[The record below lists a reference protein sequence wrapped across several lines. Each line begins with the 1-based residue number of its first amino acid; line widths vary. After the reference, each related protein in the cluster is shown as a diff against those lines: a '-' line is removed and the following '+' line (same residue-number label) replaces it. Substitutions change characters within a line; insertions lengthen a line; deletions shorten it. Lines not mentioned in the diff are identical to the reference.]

1 MANHA
6 EPVTMAGGFVEDAE
20 AQARFAARRR
30 YLAWRGRLLPVAAVI
45 VFLLVW
51 WQAVEIFDIKPFIAP
66 SPVAVA
72 QVLYTRFDMLMANLL
87 PTAIESVSGFM
98 LGNLAAISLAAAFV
112 YRKTMEEALFPIAVM
127 VNTIPVV
134 AKAPILVLLLGNGME
149 PKIAIAAIICFF
161 PTLVNMT
168 RGLRDVRSEQ
178 LELMRVLSAT
188 PREVFMRIRVPN
200 ALPYLFSALKIA
212 ASTAVIGAIV
222 GEWIGSTK
230 GIGALII
237 QSTYNFDSPLLYAT
251 IVVGSTFSALFFG
264 VISLIERR
272 VLRWNVPHNDLKKER
287 PMTATPEF
295 VTEPAGRVPV
305 AASSDL
311 VVVGG
316 GPAGIAA
323 ALAGARNGL
332 SVTLLERYPY
342 LGGLASG
349 GMVLV
354 LDDMCNGQEIAVRGL
369 CADLIARL
377 ERLGLAVTPPEADRR
392 SDAAMWRKWSRWGV
406 FDFTSHLKPQPI
418 VYAAA
423 FDPDGFKRVSNE
435 MIAEAKINLRLHSW
449 FSRAIVEDGAIKGVV
464 CESKEGRQ
472 AILGKIVVDATGDLD
487 VAASAGAPFIEG
499 AYIVTTVFRLG
510 GVNIEEAERFEYEE
524 PEAFKAIDREAKRTI
539 GGSWD
544 KWWLKTPLPGVVWC
558 NCPHMAN
565 YDGLKVDDLTR
576 ADFEG
581 RKRIAA
587 LLDFLHAKMPG
598 FRDCYVVDVAP
609 QLGIRQTR
617 LLEGLYVVTKED
629 VTERRHFADS
639 VARGRDYYTPYRSL
653 LPRDVKGLVVAGRHY
668 SATSSAQRM
677 SREIPPCM
685 AMGEAAGE
693 AAALALEGGVALD
706 GVDVGKLQARLRAR
720 GADPGDRPAAN
731 ATVLRAAE

>member
-1 MANHA
+1 
-6 EPVTMAGGFVEDAE
+6 
-20 AQARFAARRR
+20 
-30 YLAWRGRLLPVAAVI
+30 
-45 VFLLVW
+45 
-51 WQAVEIFDIKPFIAP
+51 
-66 SPVAVA
+66 
-72 QVLYTRFDMLMANLL
+72 
-87 PTAIESVSGFM
+87 
-98 LGNLAAISLAAAFV
+98 
-112 YRKTMEEALFPIAVM
+112 
-127 VNTIPVV
+127 
-134 AKAPILVLLLGNGME
+134 
-149 PKIAIAAIICFF
+149 
-161 PTLVNMT
+161 
-168 RGLRDVRSEQ
+168 
-178 LELMRVLSAT
+178 
-188 PREVFMRIRVPN
+188 
-200 ALPYLFSALKIA
+200 
-212 ASTAVIGAIV
+212 
-222 GEWIGSTK
+222 
-230 GIGALII
+230 
-237 QSTYNFDSPLLYAT
+237 
-251 IVVGSTFSALFFG
+251 
-264 VISLIERR
+264 
-272 VLRWNVPHNDLKKER
+272 
-287 PMTATPEF
+287 MTATPQF
-295 VTEPAGRVPV
+295 VGEPAGRVPV

-392 SDAAMWRKWSRWGV
+392 SDSAMWRKWSRWGV
-406 FDFTSHLKPQPI
+406 FDFTSQMKPQPI

-423 FDPDGFKRVSNE
+423 FDPDGFKRASND
-435 MIAEAKINLRLHSW
+435 MVAEAKINLRLHSW

-499 AYIVTTVFRLG
+499 A
-510 GVNIEEAERFEYEE
+510 ERFEYEE

-565 YDGLKVDDLTR
+565 DDGRKVDDLTR

-581 RKRIAA
+581 RKRIAN
-587 LLDFLHAKMPG
+587 LIEFLHAKMPG

-629 VTERRHFADS
+629 VSERRHFADS

-653 LPRDVKGLVVAGRHY
+653 LPREVGGLIVAGRHY

-706 GVDVGKLQARLRAR
+706 RVDVGKL
-720 GADPGDRPAAN
+720 
-731 ATVLRAAE
+731 